1 MAEAIT
7 VRGVDVKVRNPWL
20 AFLWALLTLGIYYL
34 VWYYK
39 TNRELRDY
47 GRAVGRDLGDS
58 PLTSLLAV
66 SVGWLILVPPFV
78 SMFRYFGRIAEAE
91 EAAGLG
97 EQRHVQWLGF
107 GLFILAV
114 MFLPFEIPYG
124 QSELNRIWARERLE
138 VGQELAESPGS

>member
-1 MAEAIT
+1 MAEQIR

-20 AFLWALLTLGIYYL
+20 AFLWAIVTLGIYYF
-34 VWYYK
+34 VWYYR

-47 GRAVGRDLGDS
+47 GRVVGRDLGDS
-58 PLTSLLAV
+58 PLTSLLAI

-97 EQRHVQWLGF
+97 EQRNVQWLGF
-107 GLFILAV
+107 GLFIVAV
-114 MFLPFEIPYG
+114 MFLPVEIPYA
-124 QSELNRIWARERLE
+124 QSELNRIWERERR
-138 VGQELAESPGS
+138 ELAQPLAETPA

>member
-1 MAEAIT
+1 MAESIS

-58 PLTSLLAV
+58 PLTSLLAITI
-66 SVGWLILVPPFV
+66 GWLILVPPFV
-78 SMFRYFGRIAEAE
+78 SMFRYFRRIASAQ

-97 EQRHVQWLGF
+97 EQREIQWIGL
-107 GLFILAV
+107 GLFVIALY
-114 MFLPFEIPYG
+114 FLPLEIPYG
-124 QSELNRIWARERLE
+124 QSELNRVWTRER
-138 VGQELAESPGS
+138 GASQSALAETPA

>member
-1 MAEAIT
+1 VAETIS
-7 VRGVDVKVRNPWL
+7 VRGADVKLRNPWV
-20 AFLWALLTLGIYYL
+20 AFLLAIVTLGIYYL

-39 TNRELRDY
+39 TNRELADY

-78 SMFRYFGRIAEAE
+78 SMFRYFGRLAEAE

-107 GLFILAV
+107 GLFVLAV
-114 MFLPFEIPYG
+114 MFLPFEIPYA
-124 QSELNRIWARERLE
+124 QMELNRVWERGRREFGHQL
-138 VGQELAESPGS
+138 GDSGA

>member
-1 MAEAIT
+1 MAERIS

-20 AFLWALLTLGIYYL
+20 AFLWALVTFGIYYL

-47 GRAVGRDLGDS
+47 GNVIGRDLGDS

-66 SVGWLILVPPFV
+66 SVGWLVIVPPFV
-78 SMFRYFGRIAEAE
+78 SMFRYFGRLAEAE
-91 EAAGLG
+91 QAAGLG

-107 GLFILAV
+107 GLFCVAV
-114 MFLPFEIPYG
+114 IFLPVEIPYA
-124 QSELNRIWARERLE
+124 QSELNRIWDRERRG
-138 VGQELAESPGS
+138 VSAQAGELTA